1 MEKIDSIFLF
11 LCILNLILAVSFIF
25 IEVSTTTL
33 LVSAICG
40 WFCYMCGVIK
50 NKQEICL
57 WNVILLIVLLL
68 EN

>member
-25 IEVSTTTL
+25 IEVSTTTM

-40 WFCYMCGVIK
+40 WLCYLIEIIIK
-50 NKQEICL
+50 YENNNCNLHKQ
-57 WNVILLIVLLL
+57 
-68 EN
+68 

>member
-25 IEVSTTTL
+25 IEVSTTTM

-40 WFCYMCGVIK
+40 WLYYLIEIIK
-50 NKQEICL
+50 KI
-57 WNVILLIVLLL
+57 
-68 EN
+68 

>member
-25 IEVSTTTL
+25 IEVSTTVL

-40 WFCYMCGVIK
+40 WFCCVCGVMK
-50 NKQEICL
+50 NNLK
-57 WNVILLIVLLL
+57 
-68 EN
+68 